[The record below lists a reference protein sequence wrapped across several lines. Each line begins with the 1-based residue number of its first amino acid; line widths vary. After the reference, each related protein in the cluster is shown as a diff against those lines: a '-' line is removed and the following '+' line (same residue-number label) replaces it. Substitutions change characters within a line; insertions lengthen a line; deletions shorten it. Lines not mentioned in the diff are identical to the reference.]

1 MSAPFLKLENVSKAF
16 PGVQALDS
24 VSMEIYKGEIHCL
37 VGENGAGK
45 STLIKLLTGV
55 HTWDSGT
62 IIFNGQ
68 PLSDVTPQKAL
79 HELGIVPIYQEL
91 NLIPELDVAENIF
104 LGREILTSE
113 RFRFID
119 RREMIKRTEA
129 ILRRL
134 GQDIKP
140 TALVGTLGIGKQ
152 QMVEIAKALSIDANL
167 LILDEPTASLGPEE
181 TEELFSVMRQLKSE
195 GVTIIYISHK
205 LEEIKEIGDR
215 LTVLRD
221 GKKIIT
227 TEVDAVS
234 IDDIIT
240 YMVGRQIEDK
250 YPKIKTQRGE
260 LALEVRNLSTADLL
274 TDISFKAY
282 RGEVLGIAGL
292 VGAGRTELARAIIG
306 ADPRTAGEII
316 INGRPVDIRSP
327 KDALKHG
334 LVLLTEDR
342 KSQGLVLNNTVLFNA
357 TLANLEKYL
366 SGILLDLRA
375 QRQDA
380 LRVVEELRIKT
391 PSLNTLVA
399 QLSGGNQQKVVIGKW
414 LNTKADIFI
423 FDEPTRG
430 IDVGAKT
437 EVYNIINSLV
447 RNGAAVIMISSELPE
462 ILGMSDRIIV
472 LSEGR
477 LTGEFTREEATQ
489 EKIMAA
495 ATGGITYAS

>member
-16 PGVQALDS
+16 PGVQALS
-24 VSMEIYKGEIHCL
+24 NVSLEINKGEIHCL

-55 HTWDSGT
+55 HAWDSGT
-62 IIFNGQ
+62 VFFNGQ
-68 PLSDVTPQKAL
+68 TLHNLTPQKAL

-91 NLIPELDVAENIF
+91 NLIPKLDVAENIF
-104 LGREILTSE
+104 LGREILANE
-113 RFRFID
+113 RLRFINRKEMV
-119 RREMIKRTEA
+119 RRTKE
-129 ILRRL
+129 ILARL
-134 GQDIKP
+134 NQDIDP
-140 TALVGTLGIGKQ
+140 AALVGTLGIGKQ
-152 QMVEIAKALSIDANL
+152 QMVEIAKALAVEATL
-167 LILDEPTASLGPEE
+167 LILDEPTAPLGQEE
-181 TEELFSVMRQLKSE
+181 AEELFSVMWQLKSE
-195 GVTIIYISHK
+195 GVTIIFISHK
-205 LEEIKEIGDR
+205 LEEIKEVGDR
-215 LTVLRD
+215 ITVLRD

-227 TEVDAVS
+227 TDVEALS
-234 IDDIIT
+234 IDEIIT

-260 LALEVRNLSTADLL
+260 LALEVRNLSTPDLL
-274 TDISFKAY
+274 QDISFKAY

-306 ADPRTAGEII
+306 ADPMLQGEILI
-316 INGRPVDIRSP
+316 DGSRVDIRSP

-342 KSQGLVLNNTVLFNA
+342 KGQGLVLNNSVLFNA
-357 TLANLEKYL
+357 TLANLKKYL
-366 SGILLDLRA
+366 SGILLDLDA

-380 LRVVEELRIKT
+380 VRVIKDLSIKT

-437 EVYNIINSLV
+437 EVYNIINKLV
-447 RNGAAVIMISSELPE
+447 KDGAAVIMISSELPE

-495 ATGGITYAS
+495 ATGGIHYAS

>member
-1 MSAPFLKLENVSKAF
+1 M
-16 PGVQALDS
+16 
-24 VSMEIYKGEIHCL
+24 
-37 VGENGAGK
+37 
-45 STLIKLLTGV
+45 
-55 HTWDSGT
+55 
-62 IIFNGQ
+62 
-68 PLSDVTPQKAL
+68 
-79 HELGIVPIYQEL
+79 GIVPIYQEL
-91 NLIPELDVAENIF
+91 NLIPKLDVAENIF
-104 LGREILTSE
+104 LGREILANE
-113 RFRFID
+113 RLRFINRKEMV
-119 RREMIKRTEA
+119 RRTKE
-129 ILRRL
+129 ILARL
-134 GQDIKP
+134 NQDIDP
-140 TALVGTLGIGKQ
+140 AALVGTLGIGKQ
-152 QMVEIAKALSIDANL
+152 QMVEIAKALAVEATL
-167 LILDEPTASLGPEE
+167 LILDEPTAPLGQEE
-181 TEELFSVMRQLKSE
+181 AEELFSVMRQLKSE
-195 GVTIIYISHK
+195 GVTIIFISHK
-205 LEEIKEIGDR
+205 LEEIKEVGDR
-215 LTVLRD
+215 ITVLRD

-227 TEVDAVS
+227 TDVEALS
-234 IDDIIT
+234 IDEIIT

-260 LALEVRNLSTADLL
+260 LALEVRNLSTPDLL
-274 TDISFKAY
+274 QDISFKAY

-306 ADPRTAGEII
+306 ADPMLQGEILI
-316 INGRPVDIRSP
+316 DGSRVDIRSP

-342 KSQGLVLNNTVLFNA
+342 KGQGLVLNNSVLFNA
-357 TLANLEKYL
+357 TLANLKKYL
-366 SGILLDLRA
+366 SGILLDLDA

-380 LRVVEELRIKT
+380 VRVIKDLSIKT

-437 EVYNIINSLV
+437 EVYNIINKLV
-447 RNGAAVIMISSELPE
+447 KDGAAVIMISSELPE

-495 ATGGITYAS
+495 ATGGIHYAS

>member
-16 PGVQALDS
+16 PGVQALS
-24 VSMEIYKGEIHCL
+24 NVSLEINKGEIHCL

-55 HTWDSGT
+55 HAWDSGT
-62 IIFNGQ
+62 VFFNGQ
-68 PLSDVTPQKAL
+68 TLHNLTPQKAL

-91 NLIPELDVAENIF
+91 NLIPKLDVAENIF
-104 LGREILTSE
+104 LGREILANE
-113 RFRFID
+113 RLRFINRKEMV
-119 RREMIKRTEA
+119 RRTKE
-129 ILRRL
+129 ILARL
-134 GQDIKP
+134 NQDIDP
-140 TALVGTLGIGKQ
+140 AALVGTLGIGKQ
-152 QMVEIAKALSIDANL
+152 QMVEIAKALAVEATL
-167 LILDEPTASLGPEE
+167 LILDEPTAPLGQEE
-181 TEELFSVMRQLKSE
+181 AEELFSVMRQLKSE
-195 GVTIIYISHK
+195 GVTIIFISHK
-205 LEEIKEIGDR
+205 LEEIKEVGDR
-215 LTVLRD
+215 ITVLRD

-227 TEVDAVS
+227 TDVEALS
-234 IDDIIT
+234 IDEIIT

-260 LALEVRNLSTADLL
+260 LALEVRNLSTPDLL
-274 TDISFKAY
+274 QDISFKAY

-306 ADPRTAGEII
+306 ADPMLQGEILI
-316 INGRPVDIRSP
+316 DGSRVDIRSP

-342 KSQGLVLNNTVLFNA
+342 KGQGLVLNNSVLFNA
-357 TLANLEKYL
+357 TLANLKKYL
-366 SGILLDLRA
+366 SGILLDLDA

-380 LRVVEELRIKT
+380 VRVIKDLSIKT

-437 EVYNIINSLV
+437 EVYNIINKLV
-447 RNGAAVIMISSELPE
+447 KDGAAVIMISSELPE

-495 ATGGITYAS
+495 ATGGIHYAS

>member
-1 MSAPFLKLENVSKAF
+1 VSAPFLKLENVSKAF
-16 PGVQALDS
+16 PGVQALS
-24 VSMEIYKGEIHCL
+24 NVSLEINKGEIHCL

-55 HTWDSGT
+55 HAWDSGT
-62 IIFNGQ
+62 VFFNGQ
-68 PLSDVTPQKAL
+68 TLHNLTPQKAL

-91 NLIPELDVAENIF
+91 NLIPKLDVAENIF
-104 LGREILTSE
+104 LGREILANE
-113 RFRFID
+113 RLRFINRKEMV
-119 RREMIKRTEA
+119 RRTKE
-129 ILRRL
+129 ILARL
-134 GQDIKP
+134 NQDIDP
-140 TALVGTLGIGKQ
+140 AALVGTLGIGKQ
-152 QMVEIAKALSIDANL
+152 QMVEIAKALAVEATL
-167 LILDEPTASLGPEE
+167 LILDEPTAPLGQEE
-181 TEELFSVMRQLKSE
+181 AEELFSVMRQLKSE
-195 GVTIIYISHK
+195 GVTIIFISHK
-205 LEEIKEIGDR
+205 LEEIKEVGDR
-215 LTVLRD
+215 ITVLRD

-227 TEVDAVS
+227 TDVEALS
-234 IDDIIT
+234 IDEIIT

-260 LALEVRNLSTADLL
+260 LALEVRNLSTPDLL
-274 TDISFKAY
+274 QDISFKAY

-306 ADPRTAGEII
+306 ADPMLQGEILI
-316 INGRPVDIRSP
+316 DGSRVDIRSP

-342 KSQGLVLNNTVLFNA
+342 KGQGLVLNNSVLFNA
-357 TLANLEKYL
+357 TLANLKKYL
-366 SGILLDLRA
+366 SGILLDLDA

-380 LRVVEELRIKT
+380 VRVIKDLSIKT

-437 EVYNIINSLV
+437 EVYNIINKLV
-447 RNGAAVIMISSELPE
+447 KDGAAVIMISSELPE

-495 ATGGITYAS
+495 ATGGIHYAS

>member
-1 MSAPFLKLENVSKAF
+1 
-16 PGVQALDS
+16 
-24 VSMEIYKGEIHCL
+24 
-37 VGENGAGK
+37 
-45 STLIKLLTGV
+45 
-55 HTWDSGT
+55 
-62 IIFNGQ
+62 
-68 PLSDVTPQKAL
+68 
-79 HELGIVPIYQEL
+79 LGIVPIYQEL
-91 NLIPELDVAENIF
+91 NLIPKLDVAENIF
-104 LGREILTSE
+104 LGREILANE
-113 RFRFID
+113 RLRFINRKEMV
-119 RREMIKRTEA
+119 RRTKE
-129 ILRRL
+129 ILARL
-134 GQDIKP
+134 NQDIDP
-140 TALVGTLGIGKQ
+140 AALVGTLGIGKQ
-152 QMVEIAKALSIDANL
+152 QMVEIAKALAVEATL
-167 LILDEPTASLGPEE
+167 LILDEPTAPLGQEE
-181 TEELFSVMRQLKSE
+181 AEELFSVMRQLKSE
-195 GVTIIYISHK
+195 GVTIIFISHK
-205 LEEIKEIGDR
+205 LEEIKEVGDR
-215 LTVLRD
+215 ITVLRD

-227 TEVDAVS
+227 TDVEALS
-234 IDDIIT
+234 IDEIIT

-260 LALEVRNLSTADLL
+260 LALEVRNLSTPDLL
-274 TDISFKAY
+274 QDISFKAY

-306 ADPRTAGEII
+306 ADPMLQGEILI
-316 INGRPVDIRSP
+316 DGSRVDIRSP

-342 KSQGLVLNNTVLFNA
+342 KGQGLVLNNSVLFNA
-357 TLANLEKYL
+357 TLANLKKYL
-366 SGILLDLRA
+366 SGILLDLDA

-380 LRVVEELRIKT
+380 VRVIKDLSIKT

-437 EVYNIINSLV
+437 EVYNIINKLV
-447 RNGAAVIMISSELPE
+447 KDGAAVIMISSELPE

-495 ATGGITYAS
+495 ATGGIHYAS

>member
-1 MSAPFLKLENVSKAF
+1 VSAPFLKLENVSKAF
-16 PGVQALDS
+16 PGVQALS
-24 VSMEIYKGEIHCL
+24 NVSLEINKGEIHCL

-55 HTWDSGT
+55 HAWDSGT
-62 IIFNGQ
+62 VFFNG
-68 PLSDVTPQKAL
+68 LTPQKAL

-91 NLIPELDVAENIF
+91 NLIPKLDVAENIF
-104 LGREILTSE
+104 LGREILANE
-113 RFRFID
+113 RLRFINRKEMV
-119 RREMIKRTEA
+119 RRTKE
-129 ILRRL
+129 ILARL
-134 GQDIKP
+134 NQDIDP
-140 TALVGTLGIGKQ
+140 AALVGTLGIGKQ
-152 QMVEIAKALSIDANL
+152 QMVEIAKALAVEATL
-167 LILDEPTASLGPEE
+167 LILDEPTAPLGQEE
-181 TEELFSVMRQLKSE
+181 AEELFSVMRQLKSE
-195 GVTIIYISHK
+195 GVTIIFISHK
-205 LEEIKEIGDR
+205 LEEIKEVGDR
-215 LTVLRD
+215 ITVLRD

-227 TEVDAVS
+227 TDVEALS
-234 IDDIIT
+234 IDEIIT

-260 LALEVRNLSTADLL
+260 LALEVRNLSTPDLL
-274 TDISFKAY
+274 QDISFKAY

-306 ADPRTAGEII
+306 ADPMLQGEILI
-316 INGRPVDIRSP
+316 DGSRVDIRSP

-342 KSQGLVLNNTVLFNA
+342 KGQGLVLNNSVLFNA
-357 TLANLEKYL
+357 TLANLKKYL
-366 SGILLDLRA
+366 SGILLDLDA

-380 LRVVEELRIKT
+380 VRVIKDLSIKT

-437 EVYNIINSLV
+437 EVYNIINKLV
-447 RNGAAVIMISSELPE
+447 KDGAAVIMISSELPE

-495 ATGGITYAS
+495 ATGGIHYAS